1 MIIQTR
7 QFNNL
12 SLAESIQEDF
22 EVTTEAPN
30 GYAWKT
36 FVTLTNDERDYFDI
50 FPSQRIEIYK
60 LLLKEQIAYLKEL
73 DNYC

>member
-7 QFNNL
+7 KFNNL

-36 FVTLTNDERDYFDI
+36 LALLNDDERNYFDI
-50 FPSQRIEIYK
+50 YPSQRIEIYK